1 MLPSPSLGPPLLSAS
16 WSPPLPCGIALDDGG
31 GGGGGGALLV
41 GGAAGGAGGCVLGA
55 GWVFGVAA
63 GLDAGTVLCVAGA
76 CVVLAAEQPAASTP
90 SSATTMS
97 DLLSCGG
104 IIQAPPARYFLPA
117 GTGHAALDRTYP
129 VRPAAHTAGPAG
141 SQGCGAYHATGQ
153 RVTVPDGSQYTDVTE
168 PRGSEYANLVHLDR
182 SEYTQSR

>member
-1 MLPSPSLGPPLLSAS
+1 
-16 WSPPLPCGIALDDGG
+16 LDDAG

-182 SEYTQSR
+182 SEYTEIR